1 MLINIYMT
9 CVRNNDALLTSLF
22 EKESCRT
29 LKLLPKQ
36 LLLLVLPSLIGGR
49 CGRDTSCLRG
59 RLPIFIQNFLQNQ
72 KFKVRLGST
81 FSASFRQEQG
91 YPQGSILSIILFIVK
106 INAIRQC
113 LSHLT
118 ESSLFV
124 DDFLY
129 LAVVNGWHILSAHYK
144 QASMPYI
151 SGLLRTASNSP
162 APKPSVFIFAI
173 AG

>member
-29 LKLLPKQ
+29 LQLLPKQ

-91 YPQGSILSIILFIVK
+91 YPQGSILSIILFIVN

-124 DDFLY
+124 DDFSISCC
-129 LAVVNGWHILSAHYK
+129 GK
-144 QASMPYI
+144 RMTYI
-151 SGLLRTASNSP
+151 ERTLQTSINTIHKWAT
-162 APKPSVFIFAI
+162 
-173 AG
+173 